1 MEVFLS
7 IAETLG
13 YPAMVTFALA
23 YFVKY
28 TYDKNMLANER
39 MTEALNNNTLAL
51 TKLQVVFIH
60 ESEDV
65 EDG

>member
-1 MEVFLS
+1 MESFLS

-28 TYDKNMLANER
+28 TYDKNIQANEK
-39 MTEALNNNTLAL
+39 MTEALNNNTLAI
-51 TKLQVVFIH
+51 TKLQAALMG
-60 ESEDV
+60 ESEDDD
-65 EDG
+65 DG